1 MSQNTEISTPVEKS
15 LSNLM
20 ENNYLFDKSFNK
32 KVTNEPDYNTFI
44 KPIGGL
50 GPKQVTVSTPE
61 PEEVEDNYPE
71 VLKNTNTN
79 SEANPIFAHMNQ
91 QPQMFPGFPQQGFP
105 QQGFPQQGFPQQL
118 FPQQGV
124 PQQGPSQQLFPQQ
137 GVPIGLH
144 QQGMPSFGLNPYLV
158 NNNNGVAP
166 GPQGFQGM
174 NPFGQNPF
182 SGVNR
187 EDLPEFLQSI
197 LDDTPEY
204 LRP

>member
-50 GPKQVTVSTPE
+50 GPKQVNVSTPE

-91 QPQMFPGFPQQGFP
+91 QPQMFPGFPQQG
-105 QQGFPQQGFPQQL
+105 
-118 FPQQGV
+118 
-124 PQQGPSQQLFPQQ
+124 PSQQLFPQQ

-158 NNNNGVAP
+158 NNNNGIAQ

>member
-50 GPKQVTVSTPE
+50 GPKQVNVSTPE

-105 QQGFPQQGFPQQL
+105 QQGFQLPQCRLGKYPLGVQAPGRKPRC
-118 FPQQGV
+118 GV
-124 PQQGPSQQLFPQQ
+124 PHGSARSKWKLHRWYRARLF
-137 GVPIGLH
+137 
-144 QQGMPSFGLNPYLV
+144 NPYLQR
-158 NNNNGVAP
+158 
-166 GPQGFQGM
+166 PQQRKSPQLLAQQPIPQHLGGKQYRQF
-174 NPFGQNPF
+174 
-182 SGVNR
+182 
-187 EDLPEFLQSI
+187 
-197 LDDTPEY
+197 
-204 LRP
+204 

>member
-50 GPKQVTVSTPE
+50 GPKQVNVSTPE
-61 PEEVEDNYPE
+61 PEEVVEDNYPDI
-71 VLKNTNTN
+71 LKNTNIN

-105 QQGFPQQGFPQQL
+105 QQGFPQQG
-118 FPQQGV
+118 
-124 PQQGPSQQLFPQQ
+124 PSQQLFPQQ
-137 GVPIGLH
+137 GVGNFLH

>member
-50 GPKQVTVSTPE
+50 GPKQVNVSTPE

-105 QQGFPQQGFPQQL
+105 QQGFPQQLFPQQGV
-118 FPQQGV
+118 PQQGV

-158 NNNNGVAP
+158 NNNNGIAQ